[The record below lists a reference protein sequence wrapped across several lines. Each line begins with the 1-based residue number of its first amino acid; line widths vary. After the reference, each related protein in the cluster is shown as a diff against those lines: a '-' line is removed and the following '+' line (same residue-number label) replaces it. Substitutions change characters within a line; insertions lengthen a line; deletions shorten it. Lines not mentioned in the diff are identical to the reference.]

1 MELNKTIQD
10 QKSEVVTIKKTQR
23 ETTLMI
29 ETLGKK
35 SESIDVS
42 ISHRIEEM
50 EKKISDA
57 EDSKENIDTTTKE
70 NAKCKKYLNQNI
82 QEIQEPMRRRPNLRI
97 KGIDENEDFQRNG
110 SAKL

>member
-1 MELNKTIQD
+1 
-10 QKSEVVTIKKTQR
+10 
-23 ETTLMI
+23 MI

-35 SESIDVS
+35 SGSIDVS
-42 ISHRIEEM
+42 ISNKIQEM

-82 QEIQEPMRRRPNLRI
+82 QEIQDPMRRGQNL
-97 KGIDENEDFQRNG
+97 
-110 SAKL
+110 

>member
-1 MELNKTIQD
+1 
-10 QKSEVVTIKKTQR
+10 
-23 ETTLMI
+23 MI

-35 SESIDVS
+35 SGSIDVS
-42 ISHRIEEM
+42 ISNKIQEM

-70 NAKCKKYLNQNI
+70 NAKCKKYLNHNI
-82 QEIQEPMRRRPNLRI
+82 QEIQDPMRRGPNLWI
-97 KGIDENEDFQRNG
+97 KGIDENEDFQHNG